1 MPSRR
6 NGANAAALTLGAEE
20 AIHERLRRSG
30 GRLTDPTRV
39 LVAIF
44 VGTDEHLTAD
54 DLIAEVHRRSPGTAP
69 STVYRL
75 LQRLE
80 QLRIIEH
87 VHSGSGAAFYHLSER
102 GHAHLV
108 CTGCGR
114 VIDVPDAAFEQ
125 LSNASRAAY
134 DFTIEPH
141 HSAVL
146 GQCGSCM
153 S

>member
-1 MPSRR
+1 
-6 NGANAAALTLGAEE
+6 
-20 AIHERLRRSG
+20 
-30 GRLTDPTRV
+30 V

-44 VGTDEHLTAD
+44 VGTDAHLTAD

-80 QLRIIEH
+80 QLGVIEH

-125 LSNASRAAY
+125 LSKASRAAY

-146 GQCGSCM
+146 GRCGVCVS
-153 S
+153 